1 LNIDGLIKEIE
12 EEIITYRR
20 YFHMH
25 PELSKKEFNTQKKIM
40 EILDSYNISY
50 TTAATTGVV
59 AMIGESNKGKC
70 VALRADIDALPI
82 TEMNEVSYK
91 SKNDGV
97 MHACGHDAHTAILLG
112 TAIVLK
118 KIETSLKGTIKLIF
132 QPDEEVSAGAKRIV
146 NEGHLN
152 TPKVDYVLGL
162 HVMPYLRVGEI
173 EIKYGK
179 LNATTG
185 GVTLRVFGKA
195 SHAAYPNT
203 GVDAIVVSANIITAL
218 QSIVSRNVSPLN
230 QVVLTFGTIKGGV
243 KSNVISDFVELKGTL
258 RTTDN
263 KTREF
268 VKQRINEIAS
278 SIALGFNATVEVIF
292 SQGYPAL
299 INDDFV
305 TNKIIETASKILGK
319 EKVLYKEFPSMGG
332 EDFGYYQKDAQGAF
346 FHLGSGSK
354 ELGPY
359 SSTHSN
365 TFNIDERCLSIGVN
379 LQVNNILS
387 LLDSK

>member
-1 LNIDGLIKEIE
+1 MNIDNLITDIE
-12 EEIITYRR
+12 DEIITYRR
-20 YFHMH
+20 YFHMY

-40 EILDSYNISY
+40 EILDVYNIDY
-50 TTAATTGVV
+50 VKAATTGVV
-59 AMIGESNKGKC
+59 ATIGKAKQGKC

-82 TEMNEVSYK
+82 VEMNDINYK

-112 TAIVLK
+112 TCLILK
-118 KIETSLKGTIKLIF
+118 KIEDSLKGTVKCLF

-146 NEGHLN
+146 EEGHLN
-152 TPKVDYVLGL
+152 NPLVDYVLGL
-162 HVMPYLRVGEI
+162 HVMPYLKVGEI
-173 EIKYGK
+173 EIKHGK

-218 QSIVSRNVSPLN
+218 QAIVSRNISPLN

-258 RTTDN
+258 RTTDD
-263 KTREF
+263 KTRELM
-268 VKQRINEIAS
+268 KQRITKVAS
-278 SIALGFNATVEVIF
+278 SIAFGFNAKAEVIF
-292 SQGYPAL
+292 NEGYPAL
-299 INDDFV
+299 INDRFV
-305 TNKIIETASKILGK
+305 TNKIIETASILLGK
-319 EKVLYKEFPSMGG
+319 ENVLIKEFPSMGG
-332 EDFGYYQKDAQGAF
+332 EDFGYYQKNAQGAF

-354 ELGPY
+354 ALGPY

-365 TFNIDERCLSIGVN
+365 TFNIDERCLSIGIN
-379 LQVNNILS
+379 LQVNNVLS
-387 LLDSK
+387 LLDTK

>member
-1 LNIDGLIKEIE
+1 MNIDGLIKEIE

>member
-1 LNIDGLIKEIE
+1 MNIDGLIKEIE

-50 TTAATTGVV
+50 TAAATTGVV

-91 SKNDGV
+91 SQHEGV

-112 TAIVLK
+112 TAIILK
-118 KIETSLKGTIKLIF
+118 KLESSLKGTIKLIF

-146 NEGHLN
+146 NEGHLEN
-152 TPKVDYVLGL
+152 PKVDYVLGL

-173 EIKYGK
+173 EIKHGK

-203 GVDAIVVSANIITAL
+203 GVDAIVVSANVITAL

-243 KSNVISDFVELKGTL
+243 KSNVIS
-258 RTTDN
+258 
-263 KTREF
+263 
-268 VKQRINEIAS
+268 NE
-278 SIALGFNATVEVIF
+278 
-292 SQGYPAL
+292 
-299 INDDFV
+299 
-305 TNKIIETASKILGK
+305 
-319 EKVLYKEFPSMGG
+319 
-332 EDFGYYQKDAQGAF
+332 
-346 FHLGSGSK
+346 
-354 ELGPY
+354 
-359 SSTHSN
+359 
-365 TFNIDERCLSIGVN
+365 R
-379 LQVNNILS
+379 
-387 LLDSK
+387 

>member
-1 LNIDGLIKEIE
+1 MNIDGLIKEIE

-50 TTAATTGVV
+50 TAAATTGVV

-91 SKNDGV
+91 SQHEGV

-112 TAIVLK
+112 TAIILK
-118 KIETSLKGTIKLIF
+118 KLESSLKGTIKLIF

-146 NEGHLN
+146 NEGHLDN
-152 TPKVDYVLGL
+152 PKVDYVLGL

-173 EIKYGK
+173 EIKHGK

-203 GVDAIVVSANIITAL
+203 GVDAIVVSANVITAL

-278 SIALGFNATVEVIF
+278 SIASGFNATVEVVF
-292 SQGYPAL
+292 SNGYPAL

-305 TNKIIETASKILGK
+305 TDKIIETASKLLGK

-332 EDFGYYQKDAQGAF
+332 EDFGYYQKDAKGAF

-379 LQVNNILS
+379 LQVNNVLS
-387 LLDSK
+387 LLETK